1 MPSLSLTHFLSPQKQ
16 SHLWLRNGLEEHSE
30 IQENEQLDEQNEL
43 EEVPLGRSFCEVCDS
58 MSEPGK
64 DGYCRKSRFQ
74 AHGAWICVSMVMLCW
89 YAAYLRVS
97 DIMCGDER

>member
-89 YAAYLRVS
+89 
-97 DIMCGDER
+97 